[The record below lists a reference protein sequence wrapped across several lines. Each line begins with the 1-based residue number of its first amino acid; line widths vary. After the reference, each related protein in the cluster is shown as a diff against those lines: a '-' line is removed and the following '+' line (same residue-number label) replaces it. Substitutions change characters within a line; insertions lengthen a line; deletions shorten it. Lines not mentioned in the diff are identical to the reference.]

1 MLDSF
6 SSLVVN
12 AVDKVKN
19 AVVKIDTTKI
29 ARGKE
34 HNSGSGSGFI
44 FSSDGYILTNSHVVY
59 GATGIKVT
67 LLDGSVEQAHLVGG
81 DRDTDLAVL
90 KIYSSGFSASYL
102 GDSSSLQIGQLVIAI
117 GNPYGYQHTVSTG
130 VVSALG
136 RTLRTDTGRTIDN
149 VIQTDIAL
157 NPGNSGGPMI
167 QSNGEV
173 VGVNTA
179 VLRGAQGLSFTVDIN
194 TAKEVAGDLI
204 KDGTVSRSYLGIMHQ
219 EVNINP
225 RIVNYYRLE
234 HDRGLFVS
242 DVDPHAPSGRSG
254 LLKGDIIIQFNGNDT
269 MDSSA
274 LFKMLKKDTIG
285 RPCELKVIRGTQ
297 IKTLGITPARRPVA

>member
-6 SSLVVN
+6 SSLVVK
-12 AVDKVKN
+12 AVDQVKN
-19 AVVKIDTTKI
+19 AMVKIDVTKNI
-29 ARGKE
+29 RGKE
-34 HNSGSGSGFI
+34 RNAGSGSGFI
-44 FSSDGYILTNSHVVY
+44 FSSDGYILTNSHVVH
-59 GATGIKVT
+59 GAQGIKVT
-67 LLDGSVEQAHLVGG
+67 LLDGSVEQAYLVGG
-81 DRDTDLAVL
+81 DRDTDLALL
-90 KIYSSGFSASYL
+90 KIYSTGYSVSRL
-102 GDSSSLQIGQLVIAI
+102 GDSSGLQIGQLVIAI

-167 QSNGEV
+167 LSNGEV

-204 KDGTVSRSYLGIMHQ
+204 KDGAVSRSYLGIMHQ

-242 DVDPHAPSGRSG
+242 DVDPNAPSGRSG

-269 MDSSA
+269 MDSSS

-285 RPCELKVIRGTQ
+285 RSCELKVIRGTQ
-297 IKTLGITPARRPVA
+297 IKTLNVVPARRPV

>member
-6 SSLVVN
+6 SSLVVK
-12 AVDKVKN
+12 AVDQVKN
-19 AVVKIDTTKI
+19 AVVKIDVTKNI
-29 ARGKE
+29 RGKE
-34 HNSGSGSGFI
+34 RNAGSGSGFI
-44 FSSDGYILTNSHVVY
+44 FSSDGYILTNSHVVH
-59 GATGIKVT
+59 GAQGIKVT
-67 LLDGSVEQAHLVGG
+67 LLDGSVEQAYLVGG
-81 DRDTDLAVL
+81 DRDTDLALL
-90 KIYSSGFSASYL
+90 KIYSTGYSVSRL
-102 GDSSSLQIGQLVIAI
+102 GDSSGLQIGQLVIAI

-167 QSNGEV
+167 LSNGEV

-204 KDGTVSRSYLGIMHQ
+204 KDGAVSRSYLGIMHQ

-242 DVDPHAPSGRSG
+242 DVDPNAPSGRSG

-269 MDSSA
+269 MDSSS

-285 RPCELKVIRGTQ
+285 RSCELKVIRGTQ
-297 IKTLGITPARRPVA
+297 IKTLNVIPARRPV

>member
-19 AVVKIDTTKI
+19 AVVKIDTTRRI
-29 ARGKE
+29 RGRE
-34 HNSGSGSGFI
+34 QNGGAGSGFI
-44 FSSDGYILTNSHVVY
+44 FSSDGYILTNSHVVH
-59 GATGIKVT
+59 GASGIKVT
-67 LLDGSVEQAHLVGG
+67 LLDGSVEQAELIGS

-90 KIYSSGFSASYL
+90 KIYSSGYSVSHL
-102 GDSSSLQIGQLVIAI
+102 GDSSALQIGQLVIAI

-136 RTLRTDTGRTIDN
+136 RTLRTDTGQVIEN

-157 NPGNSGGPMI
+157 NPGNSGGPMV
-167 QSNGEV
+167 QSNGDV

-179 VLRGAQGLSFTVDIN
+179 VLRGAQGMSFTVDIN

-204 KDGTVSRSYLGIMHQ
+204 KDGRVSRSYLGIMHQ
-219 EVNINP
+219 EVNINL
-225 RIVNYYRLE
+225 RIVNYYGLE
-234 HDRGLFVS
+234 YDRGLFVS
-242 DVDPHAPSGRSG
+242 DLEMNSPAGRSG

-274 LFKMLKKDTIG
+274 LFKMLGKDTIG
-285 RPCELKVIRGTQ
+285 RTCELKVIRGTQ
-297 IKTLGITPARRPVA
+297 IKTLYITPQRRPA

>member
-6 SSLVVN
+6 SSLVVK
-12 AVDKVKN
+12 AVDQVKN
-19 AVVKIDTTKI
+19 AVVKIDVTKNI
-29 ARGKE
+29 RGKE
-34 HNSGSGSGFI
+34 RNAGSGSGFI
-44 FSSDGYILTNSHVVY
+44 FSSDGYILTNSHVVH
-59 GATGIKVT
+59 GAQGIKVT
-67 LLDGSVEQAHLVGG
+67 LLDGSVEQAYLVGG
-81 DRDTDLAVL
+81 DRDTDLALL
-90 KIYSSGFSASYL
+90 KIYSTGYSVSRL
-102 GDSSSLQIGQLVIAI
+102 GDSSGLQIGQLVIAI

-167 QSNGEV
+167 LSNGEV

-204 KDGTVSRSYLGIMHQ
+204 KDGAVSRSYLGIMHQ

-242 DVDPHAPSGRSG
+242 DVDPNAPSGRSG

-269 MDSSA
+269 MDSSS

-285 RPCELKVIRGTQ
+285 RSCELKVIRGTQ
-297 IKTLGITPARRPVA
+297 IKTLNVVPARRPV

>member
-6 SSLVVN
+6 SSLVVK
-12 AVDKVKN
+12 AVDQVKN
-19 AVVKIDTTKI
+19 AVVKIDVTKNI
-29 ARGKE
+29 RGKE
-34 HNSGSGSGFI
+34 RNAGSGSGFI
-44 FSSDGYILTNSHVVY
+44 FSSDGYILTNSHVVH
-59 GATGIKVT
+59 GAQGIKVT
-67 LLDGSVEQAHLVGG
+67 LLDGSVEQAYLVGG
-81 DRDTDLAVL
+81 DRDTDLALL
-90 KIYSSGFSASYL
+90 KIYSTGYSVSRL
-102 GDSSSLQIGQLVIAI
+102 GDSSGLQIGQLVIAI

-167 QSNGEV
+167 LSNGEV

-204 KDGTVSRSYLGIMHQ
+204 KDGAVSRSYLGIMHQ

-242 DVDPHAPSGRSG
+242 DVDPNAPSGRSR

-269 MDSSA
+269 MDSSS

-285 RPCELKVIRGTQ
+285 RSCELKVIRGTQ
-297 IKTLGITPARRPVA
+297 IKTLNVIPARRPV